1 MIYSHFFNALSN
13 FIFFVGG
20 TFLYFYT
27 SVKYH
32 LLFTKTFFISIIPFT
47 ILLVILMMRIGWP
60 VANFLYLLI
69 VRNTFVNFSEATEL
83 IYILCPVGKN
93 LQWYPLKELNKIP
106 KEEKMNY
113 IYNFIKEQIELG
125 EIILPKNKIRCW
137 ILGVNKLKKKLN
149 IENI

>member
-20 TFLYFYT
+20 IFLYFYT

-32 LLFTKTFFISIIPFT
+32 LLFTKTFFISIVPFT

-60 VANFLYLLI
+60 IGNFLYLLI

-83 IYILCPVGKN
+83 AV
-93 LQWYPLKELNKIP
+93 PL
-106 KEEKMNY
+106 
-113 IYNFIKEQIELG
+113 
-125 EIILPKNKIRCW
+125 ILPPIPL
-137 ILGVNKLKKKLN
+137 IKLTNPCSLAFTK
-149 IENI
+149 E

>member
-20 TFLYFYT
+20 IFLYFYT

-32 LLFTKTFFISIIPFT
+32 LLFTKTFFISIVPFT

-60 VANFLYLLI
+60 IGNFLYLLI

-93 LQWYPLKELNKIP
+93 LQWFPLKELNKIP
-106 KEEKMNY
+106 KEEKMDY
-113 IYNFIKEQIELG
+113 IYNFIKEQMDLG